1 LRSKRTSQKA
11 AREGSIEA
19 TSSKM
24 RNIYS
29 LFLFVTCCIGW
40 LRESHGFPAVISRKT
55 RVGGKQQQ
63 HFKNDGHYLAWAAR
77 AHQKLTSSV
86 VVQLCANKNN
96 NDDNDGKESQATP
109 TPTPS
114 FVPIGVAAV
123 AFVAFWPLLALL
135 RVNGPTTGFDIDMF
149 MALKGILDTSPDMR
163 ADEIYE
169 LPPLSP
175 AEQLVGAIFGPPTT
189 TR

>member
-1 LRSKRTSQKA
+1 M
-11 AREGSIEA
+11 
-19 TSSKM
+19 M

-40 LRESHGFPAVISRKT
+40 LCGNHGFHVTTRK
-55 RVGGKQQQ
+55 RVGGK
-63 HFKNDGHYLAWAAR
+63 HFKDGHVAWTTR
-77 AHQKLTSSV
+77 AHQTPTSSI
-86 VVQLCANKNN
+86 QLWAKI
-96 NDDNDGKESQATP
+96 DDDDDDGKEWQD

-114 FVPIGVAAV
+114 FVSVGVAAV

-149 MALKGILDTSPDMR
+149 MSLKGILDTSPDMG
-163 ADEIYE
+163 ANEIYE

-175 AEQLVGAIFGPPTT
+175 AEQLVGAFFGPPT
-189 TR
+189 R